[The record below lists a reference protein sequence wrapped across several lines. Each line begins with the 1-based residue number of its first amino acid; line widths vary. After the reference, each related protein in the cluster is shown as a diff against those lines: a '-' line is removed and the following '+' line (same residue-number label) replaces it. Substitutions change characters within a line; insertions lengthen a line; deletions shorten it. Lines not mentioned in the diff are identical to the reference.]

1 MLGVRKKKFVLV
13 TLVFTK
19 KRKSVPKR
27 KIFFRKKPQK
37 LFSPPSPLFVD
48 LIDCT
53 SILCEHFIEEERA
66 RSTHLR
72 DIFFLFV
79 RDNTRALVY
88 TKFVDTFARIG
99 DLKKRGNRL
108 RHTSFYK
115 KKDACKKGRR
125 RRRT

>member
-1 MLGVRKKKFVLV
+1 LFSG
-13 TLVFTK
+13 
-19 KRKSVPKR
+19 KREKASR
-27 KIFFRKKPQK
+27 NRSKIFFPKKPQK

-88 TKFVDTFARIG
+88 TKFVDTFAPIG
-99 DLKKRGNRL
+99 D
-108 RHTSFYK
+108 
-115 KKDACKKGRR
+115 
-125 RRRT
+125 

>member
-1 MLGVRKKKFVLV
+1 MQCGSVRKKICNACFHEKE
-13 TLVFTK
+13 K
-19 KRKSVPKR
+19 KRPENRSD
-27 KIFFRKKPQK
+27 IFSEKPQK

-53 SILCEHFIEEERA
+53 SILCEHFIEKQERA

-88 TKFVDTFARIG
+88 TKFVDTFAPIG
-99 DLKKRGNRL
+99 D
-108 RHTSFYK
+108 
-115 KKDACKKGRR
+115 
-125 RRRT
+125 

>member
-1 MLGVRKKKFVLV
+1 MGVFAKKFV

-19 KRKSVPKR
+19 KRKSVPKTDLE
-27 KIFFRKKPQK
+27 IFFEKPQK
-37 LFSPPSPLFVD
+37 LSPLPLFVD

-53 SILCEHFIEEERA
+53 SILCEHFIEEEERA

-88 TKFVDTFARIG
+88 TKFVDTFAPIG
-99 DLKKRGNRL
+99 D
-108 RHTSFYK
+108 
-115 KKDACKKGRR
+115 
-125 RRRT
+125 

>member
-1 MLGVRKKKFVLV
+1 MDIYFV
-13 TLVFTK
+13 
-19 KRKSVPKR
+19 S
-27 KIFFRKKPQK
+27 KKPQK
-37 LFSPPSPLFVD
+37 LFSSPSPLFVD

-99 DLKKRGNRL
+99 DLKKKGNWL
-108 RHTSFYK
+108 RHTSFL
-115 KKDACKKGRR
+115 
-125 RRRT
+125 

>member
-53 SILCEHFIEEERA
+53 SILCEHFIEEEERA

-88 TKFVDTFARIG
+88 TKFVDTFAPIG
-99 DLKKRGNRL
+99 D
-108 RHTSFYK
+108 
-115 KKDACKKGRR
+115 
-125 RRRT
+125 

>member
-1 MLGVRKKKFVLV
+1 MKCWEFAKKFV

-108 RHTSFYK
+108 RHTSFYI

>member
-1 MLGVRKKKFVLV
+1 VFEKKICTRRNACFHEKE
-13 TLVFTK
+13 K
-19 KRKSVPKR
+19 KRPNRS

-53 SILCEHFIEEERA
+53 SILCEHFTEEERA

-88 TKFVDTFARIG
+88 TKFVDTFARRG
-99 DLKKRGNRL
+99 D
-108 RHTSFYK
+108 
-115 KKDACKKGRR
+115 
-125 RRRT
+125 